1 MRKALALGVLS
12 LVLASAA
19 CGGKGS
25 TASPA
30 SPSPMVAAGV
40 PPSPMSGAVVSGTVA
55 ALSASGAALGSSA
68 LSGMSV
74 QVVGTSVT
82 SPVSAAGEFSLRD
95 VPPGDV
101 SLKVSGAGAD
111 AVVGVAGVQAGQT
124 IQISIVV
131 SGSIGRLEFDSRGGA
146 SGKQE
151 LEGLIESKAPPDM
164 LVVHGQAVK
173 VLAGTTDI
181 RKGDTPL
188 TYADLT
194 VGWRIHVRGAMSA
207 PGVTPPVLTAD
218 LIIVQDSGGGGST
231 DVKGTVGAIL
241 SGSCSSFP
249 FKFTVGTTT
258 VSASSVTVFSPA
270 CSAIV
275 VGAMVDAEGALQPDG
290 SLLASRVDVE
300 SAHAEIKGSVLAITG
315 GTCGANTLAFTVA
328 ITNPVGTKH
337 VMTNASTFFKP
348 SCSAVVV
355 GATLEVEG
363 TLQADGTIVAM
374 KIDVEE
380 SEVEADVAGTVLA
393 ITGGTCAGNNLA
405 FSVTVAHPA
414 GTMQVVANAATS
426 FEPACSWVVV
436 GAKVD
441 VEGML
446 QAGGSMLAK
455 KVDIEVSEV
464 HVQGTVLAV
473 TGGTCGANN
482 LAFSVTVTNPAGTKV
497 VHTSASTMF
506 KPSCGD
512 VAVGAKV
519 DVEGLLEPSG
529 SVLARHVDIEHG
541 TGGGGGTA
549 IDLRGTISGLASTAG
564 CPVINFNLGATPVRS
579 QASTM
584 FKPSCGVLKNGDSVD
599 VTGTMV
605 SGTLVASKIDRR

>member
-12 LVLASAA
+12 LALASAA

-30 SPSPMVAAGV
+30 SPSQMVPAGV
-40 PPSPMSGAVVSGTVA
+40 PPSPMSGATVGGTVA
-55 ALSASGAALGSSA
+55 ATSPSGAALGPSA

-82 SPVSAAGEFSLRD
+82 SSVSSAGEFSLRD

-101 SLKVSGAGAD
+101 NLKVSGAGAD

-164 LVVHGQAVK
+164 LMVHGQAVK
-173 VLAGTTDI
+173 VVAGTTVI
-181 RKGDTPL
+181 RKGDTPM

-194 VGWRIHVRGAMSA
+194 VGWRIHVRGTMSA

-231 DVKGTVGAIL
+231 DVRGTVGAIL

-258 VSASSVTVFSPA
+258 VAASSTTVFTPA
-270 CSAIV
+270 CSAII
-275 VGAMVDAEGALQPDG
+275 VGAMVDAEGARQPDG
-290 SLLASRVDVE
+290 SLLASKVDVE
-300 SAHAEIKGSVLAITG
+300 AAHAEIKGSVLAITG
-315 GTCGANTLAFTVA
+315 GTCGANNLAFTVA
-328 ITNPVGTKH
+328 ITNPVGTKR
-337 VMTNASTFFKP
+337 VQTNASTFFKP
-348 SCSAVVV
+348 SCSAVVA
-355 GATLEVEG
+355 GAEVEVEG
-363 TLQADGTIVAM
+363 TLQPDGSIVAM

-380 SEVEADVAGTVLA
+380 SEIEADIEGTVLA
-393 ITGGTCAGNNLA
+393 I
-405 FSVTVAHPA
+405 
-414 GTMQVVANAATS
+414 
-426 FEPACSWVVV
+426 
-436 GAKVD
+436 
-441 VEGML
+441 
-446 QAGGSMLAK
+446 
-455 KVDIEVSEV
+455 
-464 HVQGTVLAV
+464 

-482 LAFSVTVTNPAGTKV
+482 LAFSVTVTNPAGTKL

-529 SVLARHVDIEHG
+529 SVLARHVEIEHG

-564 CPVINFNLGATPVRS
+564 CPVISFNLGATPVRS

-584 FKPSCGVLKNGDSVD
+584 FKPSCGALKNGDSVD
-599 VTGTMV
+599 VKGTMV
-605 SGTLVASKIDRR
+605 SGSLVASKIDRR